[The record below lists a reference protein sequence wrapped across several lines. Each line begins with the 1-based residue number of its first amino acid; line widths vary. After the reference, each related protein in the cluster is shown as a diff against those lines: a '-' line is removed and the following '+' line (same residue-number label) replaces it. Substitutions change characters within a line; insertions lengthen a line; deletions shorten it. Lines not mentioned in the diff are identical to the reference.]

1 MCSSQFGCGLEKC
14 DFRGADVLRG
24 LDRCRAALRRPWRPS
39 SGRFSQRQGRSEGT
53 REDTGEESEGT
64 RGGHGRRGLPRGR
77 RKPIHT
83 SPREF
88 PPSR

>member
-1 MCSSQFGCGLEKC
+1 M
-14 DFRGADVLRG
+14 LRG
-24 LDRCRAALRRPWRPS
+24 LDRSCPGLRRPWRPS

-64 RGGHGRRGLPRGR
+64 WEDTGEEDSQGEERE
-77 RKPIHT
+77 PIHT

-88 PPSR
+88 PFSGTPE